1 MYTCALGDMD
11 LASRTVRM
19 EKKRNL
25 KAVLEASPNVVVSKL
40 RVTS

>member
-1 MYTCALGDMD
+1 MYMCALGDTD
-11 LASRTVRM
+11 LASRAVRM

-25 KAVLEASPNVVVSKL
+25 KDVSEASPNVVVSKL

>member
-1 MYTCALGDMD
+1 MYVCALGDRD

-19 EKKRNL
+19 EKKRNR
-25 KAVLEASPNVVVSKL
+25 KDASEASRNIVVSKL

>member
-1 MYTCALGDMD
+1 MYTCALGDTD